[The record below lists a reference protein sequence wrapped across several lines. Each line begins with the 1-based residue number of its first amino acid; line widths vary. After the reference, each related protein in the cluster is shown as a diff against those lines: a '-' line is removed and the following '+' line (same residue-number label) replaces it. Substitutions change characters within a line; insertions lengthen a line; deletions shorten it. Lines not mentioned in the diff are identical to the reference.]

1 MKEAGRIEIGL
12 SSLYGSLYAYDFFFE
27 FPEFGVPI
35 LDFIVSSI
43 KGTFIIYEI
52 RYFLANFDLNS
63 ITKWTRKGGWGFSK
77 G

>member
-1 MKEAGRIEIGL
+1 MKEAGRIEVGL

-43 KGTFIIYEI
+43 KGTFIYDI
-52 RYFLANFDLNS
+52 RYFLANFDLRV
-63 ITKWTRKGGWGFSK
+63 IQ
-77 G
+77 